1 MKYGSSEALRS
12 QLGFWFSGS
21 TSSCGEKNLYSLKC
35 EEAIMQDVCVEC
47 AMHKHVASAGTCNF
61 VMCGPFDIGSCY
73 FINFKCLSEAHGK

>member
-1 MKYGSSEALRS
+1 
-12 QLGFWFSGS
+12 
-21 TSSCGEKNLYSLKC
+21 
-35 EEAIMQDVCVEC
+35 MQDVCVEC